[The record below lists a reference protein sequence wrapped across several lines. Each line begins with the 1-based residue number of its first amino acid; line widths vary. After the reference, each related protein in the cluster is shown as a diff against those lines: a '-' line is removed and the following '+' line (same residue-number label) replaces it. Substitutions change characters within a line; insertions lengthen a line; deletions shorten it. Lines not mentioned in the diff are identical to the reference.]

1 MLYGY
6 GIFKQIGDL
15 SELKDRSV
23 LTSEISFA
31 LVFLLLVTI
40 RYIYMQRG
48 KTFPGAFTSVHPL
61 HRKAAKAVHLSI
73 YFTLILLPL
82 SGLAIAAL
90 VQQGRTSGL
99 LPDLAVGL
107 HEFAA
112 SLSYL
117 LILIHVTAAIYS
129 RIKGEGIWSSMVPI
143 WKENQPSSH
152 RLASRLKQTEKRLS
166 QHFRRIFL
174 DRNH

>member
-1 MLYGY
+1 M
-6 GIFKQIGDL
+6 
-15 SELKDRSV
+15 
-23 LTSEISFA
+23 
-31 LVFLLLVTI
+31 
-40 RYIYMQRG
+40 
-48 KTFPGAFTSVHPL
+48 HPL
-61 HRKAAKAVHLSI
+61 HRKVAKAVHLSI

-107 HEFAA
+107 HELAA

-129 RIKGEGIWSSMVPI
+129 RIKGVRYIVLHGSDLERKSTL
-143 WKENQPSSH
+143 EPSFS
-152 RLASRLKQTEKRLS
+152 
-166 QHFRRIFL
+166 I
-174 DRNH
+174 